1 MRFSLPCWSTLPSEP
16 DICRRKPH
24 ASLFW
29 QNMIGHPMEIYD
41 NLTIELAGDTLIEAS
56 AGTGKTYAI
65 ACLYLRLVV
74 ERGLLPENILV
85 VTFTEAA
92 TKELRTRIRERLR
105 SARDAFA
112 GVADGDDFCV
122 GLKNGSNNWWP
133 GDAAALAR
141 IDMALQTFDCA
152 AISTIHGFC
161 SRALQENAFES
172 GSLYETELVADQT
185 DLLQSVADD
194 FWRMSFFA
202 ADSPLLPIML
212 RKNWLPGAMVRFL
225 RGKLSNPELEV
236 VPLASREEMTRHC
249 LQLDAA
255 FRELAALWRVR
266 REEIAGILTGH
277 EGLSRSRNNFHPDVV
292 KGLLAAMDRYVAEG
306 IPAGIFPGFE
316 KFTTDFM
323 ADNSLKR
330 AEPPRHAF
338 FDRCG
343 DLATLAGQAFIATK
357 SGLFTF
363 ARHRLAEL
371 KADRAI
377 RFYDDLLTDL
387 FRALEGTSGEM
398 LAQSLRQRYRAAL
411 IDEFQ
416 DTDPVQY
423 RIFQRIFSCGG
434 VPLFLIGDPKQA
446 IYSFRGADIFAY
458 LAAREHV
465 PPGKRVTMDRNW
477 RSTPEMVDAVS
488 LVFGQRK
495 ERPFVFSSIGFPRV
509 TAAREERPLALEG
522 RDPAPLQ
529 VWFLERDGGSGK
541 VIPLATAL
549 PRIAGLVA
557 AEISGLLADGREGK
571 ALLDGRGVLPED
583 IAVIVRSHQQASL
596 VQQALRDRR
605 IPAVVQSTSSLFTT
619 GDAKEMC
626 RVLAAVV
633 EPFRET
639 AVRSALGTDMFG
651 VSGNEIAALLEDE
664 ASWEVRL
671 ASFREY
677 HELWRKRGFM
687 TMFRRLLAREGV
699 RERLLCFPDGERRLT
714 NLLHCGEVLHHA
726 AVNEIHGMD
735 ALRAWFSERVAQPPE
750 NEEYQIRLESD
761 EKAVR
766 IVTVHVSKGLEYPI
780 VFCPFSWG
788 GVFEDGDAVVCHE
801 DGRKV
806 ADVGSDLFEQRRAA
820 ARAEQLAENVR
831 LLYVALTR
839 ARCRCYLVWGR
850 FRHSES
856 SAPAYLLH
864 CPVEKAADHVVEQLS
879 SCMEHLTDA
888 DMVSVLTALKETGA
902 GCLNVSVNPEPK
914 EGGLLLSPDS
924 ASLQEF
930 MPFRGR
936 IDSDWRVSSFTALA
950 AGHRETAESP
960 DHDQEMSGRT
970 GEFLVR
976 QEGDSA
982 PEGSMFS
989 FPRGARA
996 GICLHAVFEKLD
1008 FAAADDGAPALVA
1021 GQLHRHGFGPEWRE
1035 PVAGMVRK
1043 VINAPLVHA
1052 GDRFCLRELSPGDW
1066 IAELEF
1072 FFPLRF
1078 IESKKLAR
1086 LLRGWEESCG
1096 DGLLSSL
1103 ADRLAF
1109 TPVRGMVRGFL
1120 DMVFRHG
1127 GRYYL
1132 VDWKSNH
1139 LGNRVGDYCR
1149 SALESE
1155 IERQLYRL
1163 QYLLYTVAL
1172 NRFLAARDP
1181 AYRYDSGFGGVFYLF
1196 LRGVDPAHP
1205 GNGIYSD
1212 RPPAGLVEELT
1223 AALVAGE
1230 GCQ

>member
-1 MRFSLPCWSTLPSEP
+1 
-16 DICRRKPH
+16 
-24 ASLFW
+24 
-29 QNMIGHPMEIYD
+29 MEIYD

-74 ERGLLPENILV
+74 EKGLLPENILV

-105 SARDAFA
+105 SARDAFSGA
-112 GVADGDDFCV
+112 ADGDDFCV
-122 GLKNGSNNWWP
+122 GLKNGSNSWWP
-133 GDAAALAR
+133 GDATALAR

-185 DLLQSVADD
+185 DLLQSVVDD

-202 ADSPLLPIML
+202 ADAPLLPIML
-212 RKNWLPGAMVRFL
+212 RRKWLPGAMVRFL

-236 VPLASREEMTRHC
+236 VPLTSREEMTHHC
-249 LQLDAA
+249 LQLDTA
-255 FRELAALWRVR
+255 FRELAALWRVHR
-266 REEIAGILTGH
+266 VEIAGILTGH
-277 EGLSRSRNNFHPDVV
+277 EGLSRSRSNYHPDVV
-292 KGLLAAMDRYVAEG
+292 PGLLAAMDRYVAEA
-306 IPAGIFPGFE
+306 IPAGTFPGFE

-338 FDRCG
+338 FDLCG
-343 DLATLAGQAFIATK
+343 ELATLAEQAFTALK
-357 SGLFTF
+357 SSLFVF

-371 KADRAI
+371 KVERAI

-387 FRALEGTSGEM
+387 FQALEGPSGEM
-398 LAQSLRQRYRAAL
+398 LAQSLRQRCRAAL

-434 VPLFLIGDPKQA
+434 IPLFLIGDPKQA

-465 PPGKRVTMDRNW
+465 PPGKRLTMDRNW

-488 LVFGQRK
+488 LLFGQRK
-495 ERPFVFSSIGFPRV
+495 DRPFVFPSIGFPRV
-509 TAAREERPLALEG
+509 AAAREERPLALEG

-541 VIPLATAL
+541 VIPLGTAL

-557 AEISGLLADGREGK
+557 TEISGLLADGREGK
-571 ALLDGRGVLPED
+571 ALFDGRGVLPED
-583 IAVIVRSHQQASL
+583 IAVIVRSHEQASL
-596 VQQALRDRR
+596 VQKALRERS
-605 IPAVVQSTSSLFTT
+605 IPAVVQSTSSLFST
-619 GDAKEMC
+619 GEAKEVC

-639 AVRSALGTDMFG
+639 AVRSALGTDVFG
-651 VSGNEIAALLEDE
+651 VSGNEIAALMEDE
-664 ASWEVRL
+664 VSWEERL

-677 HELWRKRGFM
+677 HELWLKRGFM
-687 TMFRRLLAREGV
+687 TMFRCLLSREGV
-699 RERLLCFPDGERRLT
+699 RERLLCLPDGERRLT
-714 NLLHCGEVLHHA
+714 NILHCGEVLHHA
-726 AVNEIHGMD
+726 ADHEIHGMD
-735 ALRAWFSERVAQPPE
+735 ALRAWFSERVNAPPE

-761 EKAVR
+761 DKAVR
-766 IVTVHVSKGLEYPI
+766 IVTIHVSKGLEYPI

-788 GVFEDGDAVVCHE
+788 GVFESGDAVVCHE
-801 DGRKV
+801 DSRMV
-806 ADVGSDLFEQRRAA
+806 ADVGSDLFEERRTA

-856 SAPAYLLH
+856 SALAYLLH
-864 CPVEKAADHVVEQLS
+864 YPAEKEAGRFVEQLS
-879 SCMEHLTDA
+879 NCMEHVTDA
-888 DMVSVLTALKETGA
+888 EMVGVLKALKETGA
-902 GCLNVSVNPEPK
+902 GCLNVSVNPEPP
-914 EGGLLLSPDS
+914 EGGCLPAPHS

-930 MPFRGR
+930 MPFQGR
-936 IDSDWRVSSFTALA
+936 IEADWRVSSFTALA
-950 AGHRETAESP
+950 AGHRETAELP
-960 DHDQEMSGRT
+960 DHDQEMPGRT
-970 GEFLVR
+970 EEYRAL
-976 QEGDSA
+976 QEGDPA

-1008 FAAADDGAPALVA
+1008 FAAGDDGTPALVA
-1021 GQLHRHGFGPEWRE
+1021 GQLHRHGFGPEWCE
-1035 PVAGMVRK
+1035 PVAAMVRN
-1043 VINAPLVHA
+1043 VLNAPLVHG

-1066 IAELEF
+1066 ISELEF
-1072 FFPLRF
+1072 YFPLRF
-1078 IESKKLAR
+1078 IETKKIAR
-1086 LLRGWEESCG
+1086 LLRSWEGSCG
-1096 DGLLSSL
+1096 NGLLSSL
-1103 ADRLAF
+1103 AERLAF

-1120 DMVFRHG
+1120 DLVFRFG

-1139 LGNRVGDYCR
+1139 LGNRLEDYGLN
-1149 SALESE
+1149 SLESE
-1155 IERQLYRL
+1155 IERKLYRL

-1172 NRFLAARDP
+1172 NRFLSARDP
-1181 AYRYDSGFGGVFYLF
+1181 AYRYDAGFGGVLYLF
-1196 LRGVDPAHP
+1196 LRGVDPGHP
-1205 GNGIYSD
+1205 GNGIYFD
-1212 RPPAGLVEELT
+1212 LPPAGLVEELT
-1223 AALVAGE
+1223 AALVEWG
-1230 GCQ
+1230 GGR

>member
-1 MRFSLPCWSTLPSEP
+1 
-16 DICRRKPH
+16 
-24 ASLFW
+24 
-29 QNMIGHPMEIYD
+29 MEIYD
-41 NLTIELAGDTLIEAS
+41 NLTVELAGDTLIEAS

-74 ERGLLPENILV
+74 EKGLLPENILV

-92 TKELRTRIRERLR
+92 TKELRSRIRERLR
-105 SARDAFA
+105 SARDVFA
-112 GVADGDDFCV
+112 GVAGGDDFCI
-122 GLKNGSNNWWP
+122 GLKNGSNSWWP
-133 GDAAALAR
+133 GDGTALAR

-185 DLLQSVADD
+185 DLLQSVVDD
-194 FWRMSFFA
+194 FWRMSFFSA
-202 ADSPLLPIML
+202 EANLLPIML
-212 RKNWLPGAMVRFL
+212 RKKWLPDAMVRFL
-225 RGKLSNPELEV
+225 RGKLTNPELEV
-236 VPLASREEMTRHC
+236 VPLISSEEMARQC
-249 LQLDAA
+249 QQLDAA
-255 FRELAALWRVR
+255 FTELAAMWRVHR
-266 REEIAGILTGH
+266 AEIAGILTGH
-277 EGLSRSRNNFHPDVV
+277 EGLSRSRNKFHPDAVPV
-292 KGLLAAMDRYVAEG
+292 LLAAMDRYVADAV
-306 IPAGIFPGFE
+306 PAGIFPGFE
-316 KFTTDFM
+316 KFTRDFM
-323 ADNSLKR
+323 EDNSLKR

-338 FDRCG
+338 FDLCG
-343 DLATLAGQAFIATK
+343 ELATLAGQAFTALK
-357 SGLFTF
+357 SDLFVF
-363 ARHRLAEL
+363 ARRRLAEL

-387 FRALEGTSGEM
+387 FRALESPSGEM
-398 LAQSLRQRYRAAL
+398 LAQNLRQRCRAAL

-423 RIFQRIFSCGG
+423 RIFQRIFSYGG
-434 VPLFLIGDPKQA
+434 IPLFLIGDPKQA

-458 LAAREHV
+458 LSARENV
-465 PPGKRVTMDRNW
+465 PPGKRLTMDRNW

-488 LVFGQRK
+488 HLFGQRRD
-495 ERPFVFSSIGFPRV
+495 RPFVFPAIGFPRV

-541 VIPLATAL
+541 VIPLGKAL

-557 AEISGLLADGREGK
+557 AEISGLLADGRDGT

-583 IAVIVRSHQQASL
+583 IAVIVRSHDQASL
-596 VQQALRDRR
+596 VQKALRQRG
-605 IPAVVQSTSSLFTT
+605 IPAVVQSTSSLFST
-619 GDAKEMC
+619 GEAKEMC

-633 EPFRET
+633 EPSRET

-664 ASWEVRL
+664 ASWEERL

-687 TMFRRLLAREGV
+687 TMFRCLLAREGV
-699 RERLLCFPDGERRLT
+699 RERLLCLPDGERRLT
-714 NLLHCGEVLHHA
+714 NILHCGEVLHHA
-726 AVNEIHGMD
+726 AVHEIHGMD
-735 ALRAWFSERVAQPPE
+735 ALRAWFSERVNAPPE

-788 GVFEDGDAVVCHE
+788 GVFESGDAVVCHE
-801 DGRKV
+801 GWRMV
-806 ADVGSDLFEQRRAA
+806 ADVGSDLFEKRRTA

-864 CPVEKAADHVVEQLS
+864 YPEEKEAGCVVEELS
-879 SCMEHLTDA
+879 NILEHVTDA
-888 DMVSVLTALKETGA
+888 DMVGALQALEVTGA
-902 GCLNVSVNPEPK
+902 GCLNVSVNPEPP
-914 EGGLLLSPDS
+914 EGGCLLAPNS

-930 MPFRGR
+930 VPFRGS
-936 IDSDWRVSSFTALA
+936 IEGDWRVSSFTALA
-950 AGHRETAESP
+950 AGHRETAELP
-960 DHDQEMSGRT
+960 DHDQDTPGRT
-970 GEFLVR
+970 EDYRGR
-976 QEGDSA
+976 QEGIPA
-982 PEGSMFS
+982 AEGSMFS

-1008 FAAADDGAPALVA
+1008 FAAGDDGIPALVA

-1035 PVAGMVRK
+1035 PVAATVRN
-1043 VINAPLVHA
+1043 VINAPIMHG

-1078 IESKKLAR
+1078 IETKKIAS
-1086 LLRGWEESCG
+1086 LLRRWEGSCG
-1096 DGLLSSL
+1096 DGRLSSL

-1109 TPVRGMVRGFL
+1109 TPVRGMLRGFL

-1139 LGNRVGDYCR
+1139 LGNRMEDYGR
-1149 SALESE
+1149 DSLESE
-1155 IERQLYRL
+1155 IERKLYRL

-1181 AYRYDSGFGGVFYLF
+1181 AYRYDACFGGVLYLF

-1205 GNGIYSD
+1205 GSGIYHD
-1212 RPPAGLVEELT
+1212 LPPAGLVEELT
-1223 AALVAGE
+1223 AALVEWE
-1230 GCQ
+1230 GGR